1 METYKNYLPKYIQIK
16 ELIKTRIKSGVYK
29 HGQKLKPRT
38 ALAREFNTTLAT
50 CSKAVDELLDEKEL
64 ETQIGVGTFIAGKNI
79 EKKLQIYG
87 TVRTLNNP
95 FYGKFADSLN
105 RTLMEKNFLPPK
117 IISTQFDPAKEAETV
132 NALLKENNSIIVMC
146 GFLSDDT
153 RQLILEH
160 PERFYIFGHAPEL
173 EGKANQI
180 VSDTE
185 QGAFISVRH
194 LIEMGHRDIAI
205 ISGSS
210 KTDLK
215 AIAYKRA
222 LTGAGIKIEEKYIAG
237 IDESDRLPMEKLNAE
252 VNIVLE
258 KFLKCRRR
266 PTAVFC
272 TSDFFAMNF
281 ISACQMRGLKIP
293 DDFSVSGYDGAFE
306 GHTGAYQITT
316 AVQPLDELF
325 KAVLEHL
332 TSEKPEVFL
341 SLKLSPILRY
351 GNTVKKLKKG

>member
-1 METYKNYLPKYIQIK
+1 METYKDYLPKYIQIK
-16 ELIKTRIKSGVYK
+16 ELIKTRIKNGFYK

-117 IISTQFDPAKEAETV
+117 IISTQYDPAKEAETV
-132 NALLKENNSIIVMC
+132 KALLAENNSIIVMC
-146 GFLSDDT
+146 GFLSDET
-153 RQLILEH
+153 RQLILKH

-173 EGKANQI
+173 KGKANQI

-205 ISGSS
+205 ITGLLNDF
-210 KTDLK
+210 KVK
-215 AIAYKRA
+215 AYKQA
-222 LTGAGIKIEEKYIAG
+222 LKETGLKYDESYIVG
-237 IDESDRLPMEKLNAE
+237 IDNSDKMPAEKLSVEINLA
-252 VNIVLE
+252 LD
-258 KFLKCRRR
+258 KFLKCRRV

-281 ISACQMRGLKIP
+281 ISACQMRELKIP
-293 DDFSVSGYDGAFE
+293 YDFSVCGYDGAFE
-306 GHTGAYQITT
+306 GHTGACQITT
-316 AVQPLDELF
+316 AVQPLDGLF
-325 KAVLEHL
+325 NGILKHLGLEKQG
-332 TSEKPEVFL
+332 SFL
-341 SLKLSPILRY
+341 HLKLSPVLRL
-351 GNTVKKLKKG
+351 GNTVKNMNKG